1 MAGTFTN
8 KQKRLSVL
16 WRNVDRSRMG
26 GNRCTLYKKVYS
38 QRHCRKVRVLA
49 VQIEHAQWVSQSIE
63 AHIHISVLPCMLGKR
78 SVRWLVI
85 SVAKKRKKTNK
96 RKKQTKSKQKT
107 DLVRK
112 IKKALFKRSF
122 AKLVVSPI
130 YVLIKMV
137 TSRFLAEKKNIS
149 NEH

>member
-1 MAGTFTN
+1 MASYFRC
-8 KQKRLSVL
+8 QKKEK
-16 WRNVDRSRMG
+16 N
-26 GNRCTLYKKVYS
+26 
-38 QRHCRKVRVLA
+38 
-49 VQIEHAQWVSQSIE
+49 
-63 AHIHISVLPCMLGKR
+63 
-78 SVRWLVI
+78 
-85 SVAKKRKKTNK
+85 
-96 RKKQTKSKQKT
+96 KQTKETNKIKTKDKTKQKKMAT

-137 TSRFLAEKKNIS
+137 TSRLLAEKKNIS

>member
-1 MAGTFTN
+1 M
-8 KQKRLSVL
+8 
-16 WRNVDRSRMG
+16 
-26 GNRCTLYKKVYS
+26 
-38 QRHCRKVRVLA
+38 LA

-85 SVAKKRKKTNK
+85 SVAKKRKKQKNERNKQNQNK
-96 RKKQTKSKQKT
+96 RQNKTKKMAT

-137 TSRFLAEKKNIS
+137 TSRFLADKKNS
-149 NEH
+149 CNEHSYSNMVYGD